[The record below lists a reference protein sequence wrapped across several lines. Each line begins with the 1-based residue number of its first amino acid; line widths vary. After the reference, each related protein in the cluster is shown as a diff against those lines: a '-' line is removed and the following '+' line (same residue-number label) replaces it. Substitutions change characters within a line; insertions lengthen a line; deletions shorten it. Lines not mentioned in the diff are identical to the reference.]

1 MPFNE
6 EEDKLYR
13 QLEQVLATRYR
24 QLWYK
29 LRLLDEQGG
38 YPPLKL
44 DFLFEDLIQ
53 LVSFLFSDH
62 GNKQGSVYGMRLSS
76 EAGFNLTN
84 EDVQSKLSDGAIR
97 YGKDVHEMRIEI
109 LRWGQSG
116 GSEDQLGHN
125 GIDRYT
131 VGEYTFSTRLDECL
145 VFKLPSIIKCSD
157 HEMFLSKGWASV
169 LMHMRILVGCI
180 LGHDFDI
187 DCVHQHTTNI
197 LRKYGDLCI
206 LKRRRRH
213 MKADDDTQ
221 TDDDTNYHNTFS
233 FVKQKGHS
241 TFTAVARKAL
251 YLLITKIDNP
261 KVPATYQ
268 VRMHDLFV

>member
-6 EEDKLYR
+6 EEKQLYHKMPTY
-13 QLEQVLATRYR
+13 EAKMYTN
-24 QLWYK
+24 LWFD
-29 LRLLDEQGG
+29 LRLLDDPLG

-44 DFLFEDLIQ
+44 NELCEQCIY
-53 LVSFLFSDH
+53 LVNSLLYTK
-62 GNKQGSVYGMRLSS
+62 NERPEYVMRLSL
-76 EAGFNLTN
+76 EAGFNLTK
-84 EDVQSKLSDGAIR
+84 EDVQPKLSDDALM

-131 VGEYTFSTRLDECL
+131 VGEYTFSTRSDECR

-197 LRKYGDLCI
+197 LRKYGNLCS

-213 MKADDDTQ
+213 MEVDNDTQ
-221 TDDDTNYHNTFS
+221 TDDDTKHHNTFS
-233 FVKQKGHS
+233 FVKQKDPA

-251 YLLITKIDNP
+251 WLLITKINNP
-261 KVPATYQ
+261 KEKTTYQ